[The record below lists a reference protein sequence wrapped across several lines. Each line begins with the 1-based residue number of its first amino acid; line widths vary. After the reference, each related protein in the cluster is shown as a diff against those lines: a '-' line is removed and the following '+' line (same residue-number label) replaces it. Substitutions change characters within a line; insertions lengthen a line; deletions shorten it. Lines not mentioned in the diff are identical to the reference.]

1 MAEPTVIT
9 GSIGVIMNHLVI
21 KGLLEEKLGV
31 NPVTIKSGLRKDW
44 PSMFN
49 ETTEEEKQYL
59 ADKVITP
66 AYDRFVELV
75 AQGRK
80 DSLNEEQI
88 RELADGSIY
97 TAPEALENKLIDAVG
112 YLDDAIYKAEQMA
125 QITNAKVVSY
135 DEVFSFWSVMGAQ
148 SKGAINIESEVLEKI
163 AAPRLLYLWDGKR

>member
-1 MAEPTVIT
+1 
-9 GSIGVIMNHLVI
+9 
-21 KGLLEEKLGV
+21 
-31 NPVTIKSGLRKDW
+31 
-44 PSMFN
+44 MFN

-75 AQGRK
+75 AKGRK
-80 DSLNEEQI
+80 DALNEEQI